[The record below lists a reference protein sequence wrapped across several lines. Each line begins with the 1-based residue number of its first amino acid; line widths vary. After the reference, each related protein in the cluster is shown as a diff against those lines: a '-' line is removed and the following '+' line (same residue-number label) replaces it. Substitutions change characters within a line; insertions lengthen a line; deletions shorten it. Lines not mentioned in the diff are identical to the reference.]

1 MTEISL
7 NLITSVLFT
16 CFAVINVNK
25 VFYKK
30 YYCMWMDE
38 LDYIFYLFGREL
50 KVLVG
55 SSR

>member
-16 CFAVINVNK
+16 CLAVINVNK